1 MLMAIV
7 TSSASRYWMIGIVY
21 DLRMSSSRPDVTFV
35 IAERPDLA
43 LLGAATNRHD
53 AVLMRRLPSIVADVS
68 G

>member
-1 MLMAIV
+1 MAIV

-35 IAERPDLA
+35 IVERPDLA
-43 LLGAATNRHD
+43 LLGAAMNRHD

>member
-1 MLMAIV
+1 
-7 TSSASRYWMIGIVY
+7 MIGIVY

-35 IAERPDLA
+35 TVERPNLA